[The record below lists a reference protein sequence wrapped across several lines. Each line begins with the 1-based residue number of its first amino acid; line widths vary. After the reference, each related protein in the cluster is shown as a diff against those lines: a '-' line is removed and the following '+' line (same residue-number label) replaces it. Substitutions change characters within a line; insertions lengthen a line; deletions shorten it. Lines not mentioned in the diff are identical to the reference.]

1 MPRIK
6 LHNGLTQAKSP
17 MVDMKMQKERRV
29 GRIERSA
36 QIYFQEEKK
45 MMKEAKKQENT
56 QATTKATATKVSTG
70 KTATEK
76 LTGQATMKIVM
87 IPLAKIAPNPLNPR
101 KNIGDVSELTASMKK
116 VGILQNLTVIKD
128 SKKPGFYVNL
138 IGHKRAV
145 AAKAAGFKE
154 VPCDVRESMPDKEQ
168 VEIMCIEN
176 IQRGDLTPLEQ
187 ADAFQL
193 MLDLGSTEA
202 EIASKTGFSKTTIRN
217 RIKIAKAKI
226 DPEKI
231 KAKEEEGN
239 FQMTLA
245 DLGALAEIESAE
257 TRDSI
262 LKGAK
267 NSAEIQWQCEQAK
280 KEAKAEKQEERLKKL
295 IAALGI
301 EDAPHKAIED
311 RYTSQQW
318 PKKKCFDCSS
328 EEIPE
333 KLTLAD
339 LGCDENGKIDGQKAF
354 FMYDYKHKW
363 SIVTRPV
370 SSAKKVLTKAEQ
382 DRKDLM
388 KTDKLIRAKTE
399 DIALKR
405 KDFILALIEHKIP
418 KVKETP
424 ELMRML
430 WDEALLSYDGVNREM
445 LSIYLYD
452 KQYMI
457 LSQEEKKEFAEK
469 MEKLSISEQILISL
483 ANSVRLTSTVFYGR
497 PCEFN
502 EDSARRIRRVDEIL
516 KGFGFTYDDEGIL
529 DGTYKEYVKAKE
541 DEKSAAP
548 TDTSA
553 AGSEETSNGE
563 AKTETP
569 RPEVNEAATGTG
581 EKKEEKPEE
590 KPEVLHGEVE
600 KAS

>member
-1 MPRIK
+1 
-6 LHNGLTQAKSP
+6 
-17 MVDMKMQKERRV
+17 MK
-29 GRIERSA
+29 
-36 QIYFQEEKK
+36 EEK
-45 MMKEAKKQENT
+45 NT
-56 QATTKATATKVSTG
+56 KAQATTKETAAKATTTKASTG
-70 KTATEK
+70 KSA
-76 LTGQATMKIVM
+76 GQATMKIVM

-128 SKKPGFYVNL
+128 PKKPGFYVNL

-245 DLGALAEIESAE
+245 DFSALAEIESAE

-262 LKGAK
+262 LKDAK

-280 KEAKAEKQEERLKKL
+280 KEAKAEERESRLRKL
-295 IAALGI
+295 ITALGI
-301 EDAPHKAIED
+301 EDAPHKATED

-318 PKKKCFDCSS
+318 PKRKCFDCSK

-339 LGCDENGKIDGQKAF
+339 LGCDENGKIDGQKPF
-354 FMYDYKHKW
+354 FMYDYSHKW

-382 DRKDLM
+382 DRKDLVKM
-388 KTDKLIRAKTE
+388 DKLIRAKTE

-418 KVKETP
+418 KVKETT

-452 KQYMI
+452 KQYVI
-457 LSQEEKKEFAEK
+457 LSQDEKKEFAEK

-483 ANSVRLTSTVFYGR
+483 AYSVRLTPAVSYGR

-541 DEKSAAP
+541 EEKSTAP
-548 TDTSA
+548 ADSSA
-553 AGSEETSNGE
+553 DGAEETSNGE
-563 AKTETP
+563 AKAETP
-569 RPEVNEAATGTG
+569 QPEVNEAATETG
-581 EKKEEKPEE
+581 EKKEE